1 MTRQLGDGG
10 KIRGPEKSAIY
21 PEHVQAADGKYAD
34 VHVQTVDDIKAEGFG
49 KGLLSIVAATS
60 MAAGASQDAT
70 AGEIVSAAIWDA
82 AKAIDPLFV
91 TDIIEHATGLDDYE
105 EDRVRDNPPQQ

>member
-1 MTRQLGDGG
+1 VTRQLGDGG